1 MFDPLRTH
9 GEFMAIDA
17 SSDIVLEV
25 ANAADPTR
33 AAAVAQRLNALSGA
47 TGAADAADFADAL
60 AATAPAAA
68 SGPSTAPA
76 AASGPS
82 AADARA
88 RFSAAAEAADG
99 KAAKV
104 KTEFESVMLNSF
116 VSEMLP
122 KDASTVFGQGLA
134 GDMWKSMLADQVSRQ
149 IAKSDALGIGKR
161 LFATHPL
168 AASDALEKAKRA
180 DSAAAA
186 STAQM
191 SANSLALPSGV
202 EVNDGAVL
210 FAAEKR
216 S

>member
-1 MFDPLRTH
+1 
-9 GEFMAIDA
+9 MAIDA

-25 ANAADPTR
+25 AKAADPTR
-33 AAAVAQRLNALSGA
+33 VAAVVQRLTALSG
-47 TGAADAADFADAL
+47 GAADDAVGFADTL
-60 AATAPAAA
+60 AATAPAVA
-68 SGPSTAPA
+68 SGPS
-76 AASGPS
+76 G
-82 AADARA
+82 ADARA
-88 RFSAAAEAADG
+88 RFSAAAEAADE

-104 KTEFESVMLNSF
+104 KTGFEAVMLNSF

-122 KDASTVFGQGLA
+122 KETSSVFGQGLA

-149 IAKSDALGIGKR
+149 MAKSDTLGIAKR

-168 AASDALEKAKRA
+168 GEASAALEKAKRA
-180 DSAAAA
+180 DAAATA

-202 EVNDGAVL
+202 EVDGGAVL
-210 FAAEKR
+210 FASEKR

>member
-1 MFDPLRTH
+1 
-9 GEFMAIDA
+9 MAIDA

-25 ANAADPTR
+25 AKAADPTR

-47 TGAADAADFADAL
+47 AAADATDFADTL
-60 AATAPAAA
+60 AATAPAVPN
-68 SGPSTAPA
+68 GPS
-76 AASGPS
+76 G
-82 AADARA
+82 ADARA
-88 RFSAAAEAADG
+88 RFAAAAEATDE

-104 KTEFESVMLNSF
+104 KTGFEAVMLNSF
-116 VSEMLP
+116 VSEMMP
-122 KDASTVFGQGLA
+122 KDTSSVFGQGLA

-149 IAKSDALGIGKR
+149 MAKTDTLGIAKR

-168 AASDALEKAKRA
+168 AASDALEKARRA
-180 DSAAAA
+180 DAAAAA

-202 EVNDGAVL
+202 EVDDGAVL
-210 FAAEKR
+210 FASGKR

>member
-1 MFDPLRTH
+1 
-9 GEFMAIDA
+9 MAIDA

-33 AAAVAQRLNALSGA
+33 ATAVAQRLNALSGA
-47 TGAADAADFADAL
+47 AGAAAADTADFADTL
-60 AATAPAAA
+60 AA
-68 SGPSTAPA
+68 TAPA

-82 AADARA
+82 AADA
-88 RFSAAAEAADG
+88 ADADDQ
-99 KAAKV
+99 KTAKV

-149 IAKSDALGIGKR
+149 IAKSGALGIGKR

-180 DSAAAA
+180 DSATAANA
-186 STAQM
+186 AQM

-202 EVNDGAVL
+202 EVDGGAVL

>member
-1 MFDPLRTH
+1 
-9 GEFMAIDA
+9 MAIDA

-25 ANAADPTR
+25 AKAADPTR

-47 TGAADAADFADAL
+47 SAADAADFSDAL
-60 AATAPAAA
+60 AATAPAV
-68 SGPSTAPA
+68 
-76 AASGPS
+76 ASGPS

-88 RFSAAAEAADG
+88 RFSEAAEATDE
-99 KAAKV
+99 KAAKA
-104 KTEFESVMLNSF
+104 KTGFEAVMLNSF

-149 IAKSDALGIGKR
+149 MAKTDTLGIAKR

-168 AASDALEKAKRA
+168 AASDALEKAKHA
-180 DSAAAA
+180 DAATAA
-186 STAQM
+186 TTAQM
-191 SANSLALPSGV
+191 SANSLALPIGA
-202 EVNDGAVL
+202 EVDGGAVL
-210 FAAEKR
+210 FAGEKR

>member
-1 MFDPLRTH
+1 
-9 GEFMAIDA
+9 MAIDA
-17 SSDIVLEV
+17 SADIVMEV
-25 ANAADPTR
+25 AKAADPER
-33 AAAVAQRLNALSGA
+33 AAAVAQRLNALA
-47 TGAADAADFADAL
+47 GAAGADTADFADTL
-60 AATAPAAA
+60 AATAPTAA
-68 SGPSTAPA
+68 SA
-76 AASGPS
+76 PS

-88 RFSAAAEAADG
+88 RFAAAADASDE

-104 KTEFESVMLNSF
+104 KTEFESVMLNTF

-149 IAKSDALGIGKR
+149 MAKSDALGIGKR

-180 DSAAAA
+180 DSATAANA
-186 STAQM
+186 AQM

-202 EVNDGAVL
+202 EVDGGAVL